1 MERMSIYSL
10 AVVLL
15 VSRKLVRRVERWRM
29 VREKVR
35 QESSGEPS

>member
-1 MERMSIYSL
+1 MSIYSL

-15 VSRKLVRRVERWRM
+15 VSRKLVRRLMRWRI

>member
-1 MERMSIYSL
+1 MSIYSL

-29 VREKVR
+29 VREKVS